1 VESLTDDSS
10 ELLAEARRAF
20 ERRDWAAA
28 RDGFKA
34 VRGKVELEAA
44 DYSALGDSAW
54 WLGDIDEA
62 LAAFEAAYRLYLQGD
77 QPRQAAFNALGLAV
91 SLFLRGEVQIGS
103 GWMSRAQRLLR
114 DEPEGVEHAYLVT
127 LDLENCLA
135 EGDLDAVIERARHV
149 GEMGRRFG
157 DANLVA
163 LGILFEGRALVRRGE
178 MREGMSLLDEAMVAV
193 LSDDLI
199 PDWAGN
205 IYCHLMA
212 AFHELVDIR
221 RAAEWVEATQRWL
234 DTLPAAVLF
243 TGICRV
249 HRSQILQVTGAWEQA
264 EREALRVCEDL
275 AGIHVLGAAE
285 GHYQV
290 GDLQRLRGDLS
301 GAEASYQKAHE
312 LGRDPQPGLALLR
325 MAQGQLEAAS
335 ASVQAAMVAQT
346 DNRLARAPLCAAQVE
361 IALAAGSMDA
371 AERACEELEATAAV
385 FASSGLQATALHSR
399 GAVALAEGHPEQALS
414 ILRDACRRWRE
425 LGAEYNASKVCV
437 LLAKA
442 YAELGD
448 TDAFERE
455 LDAAATAFERLGAV
469 EDAREVDALRAAKLH
484 PGGLTAREAEVLTLV
499 ATGMSNREVAT
510 SLTISEKTVARHLSN
525 IFTKLNVTSR
535 TEAAAY
541 AFAHRLAAPTRG

>member
-1 VESLTDDSS
+1 VDDSS
-10 ELLAEARRAF
+10 ELLKEARSAF
-20 ERRDWAAA
+20 ERRDWGVA

-34 VRGKVELEAA
+34 VREKMELEA
-44 DYSALGDSAW
+44 DDFSALGDSAW
-54 WLGDIDEA
+54 WLGDVDEA
-62 LAAFEAAYRLYLQGD
+62 LSAYEAAYRLYLHGD
-77 QPRQAAFNALGLAV
+77 QPRKAAFNALGLAV
-91 SLFLRGEVQIGS
+91 SLFLRGEIQIGS

-114 DEPEGVEHAYLVT
+114 DEPEGVEHGYLVS
-127 LDLENCLA
+127 LDLENGLA

-163 LGILFEGRALVRRGE
+163 LGILFEGRAFVRRGE

-205 IYCHLMA
+205 IYCHLMS
-212 AFHELVDIR
+212 AFHELGDIR
-221 RAAEWVEATQRWL
+221 RAAEWVEATQNWL

-249 HRSQILQVTGAWEQA
+249 HRSQVLQVTGAWEQA
-264 EREALRVCEDL
+264 EHEALRVCEDL
-275 AGIHVLGAAE
+275 VGIHVLGAAE

-290 GDLQRLRGDLS
+290 GEMQRLRGDLS

-312 LGRDPQPGLALLR
+312 LGRDPQPGLAFLR
-325 MAQGQLEAAS
+325 LAQGRSDAAS
-335 ASVQAAMVAQT
+335 VSIQAALIAET
-346 DNRLARAPLCAAQVE
+346 HNRLARAPLCAAQVE
-361 IALAAGSMDA
+361 IALAAGSMDSA
-371 AERACEELEATAAV
+371 RRACEELEATAAV
-385 FASSGLQATALHSR
+385 FASSGLQATALHCR
-399 GAVALAEGHPEQALS
+399 GAVALADGLPEQALP

-425 LGAEYNASKVCV
+425 LRAEYNASKACV

-442 YAELGD
+442 YEELGD
-448 TDAFERE
+448 ADASERE
-455 LDAAATAFERLGAV
+455 LDAAATVFDRLGAV
-469 EDAREVDALRAAKLH
+469 PDAQQVAAQRGGKRY
-484 PGGLTAREAEVLTLV
+484 PGALTAREVELLALV
-499 ATGMSNREVAT
+499 ATGMSNREVAR

-535 TEAAAY
+535 TEAAGY